1 MCNMPSS
8 LVDKV
13 LHNLTSST
21 SSPDRSVFRSGVGL
35 RGPTVVRATV
45 QSVTDVSVF
54 SSPACNSS
62 PVTFYLQKKRK
73 RNGEGNVQSKK
84 QHTVSWKDTE
94 SCSTTA
100 TDATQ
105 CSINEKNTC
114 HICKLVGGQFVHIV
128 KRKFI

>member
-1 MCNMPSS
+1 M
-8 LVDKV
+8 
-13 LHNLTSST
+13 
-21 SSPDRSVFRSGVGL
+21 
-35 RGPTVVRATV
+35 VRATV

-114 HICKLVGGQFVHIV
+114 HICKIV
-128 KRKFI
+128 FKKSSRWAICPYCKKKIHLACKKGDVSSCPMNV